1 MSEKKYL
8 VDSEGLA
15 RLVVNI
21 KAMLG
26 QKVDVENGKGLST
39 EDFTTAFK
47 TKLESL
53 NNYTLPIASDSV
65 LGGVKIGTGLSIN
78 ASGELSATG
87 EALPA
92 DIEVMSLADIDALF
106 VDEEEEN
113 EGE

>member
-1 MSEKKYL
+1 MGEKKYL

-39 EDFTTAFK
+39 NDFTTVLK
-47 TKLESL
+47 TKLENL
-53 NNYTLPIASDSV
+53 ENYTLPTASAQT
-65 LGGVKIGTGLSIN
+65 LGGVKVGTGLSIN

-106 VDEEEEN
+106 EEEN
-113 EGE
+113 QGE